1 VLALQGIDWQTQPAD
16 DVAVPGCQLF
26 PETHFNLCEPFLS
39 YWKRNGGLARFGYP
53 ITKAHQESIEGHEY
67 TVQYFE
73 RRRMELHPEHAGTPY
88 EVQLGLL
95 GRAVFAAEGDRNS
108 VPTPAGDV
116 AAEVQ
121 QPVLDAAY
129 AAIRAR
135 GERAKL
141 AVGLVDVTG
150 SQALV
155 LARPFGKEAMVV
167 ALTQSAVQWHVTQVT
182 EAPGADKGMVIDMA
196 LAQLQDPQGQGLN
209 VYVTWPRISGN
220 FARLSAAPGAG
231 EERDGV
237 SLFFKHENG
246 GWRFLTAGTA
256 FSEDDLRALGV
267 PQDLWSYGVSVHGP
281 GPS

>member
-1 VLALQGIDWQTQPAD
+1 
-16 DVAVPGCQLF
+16 
-26 PETHFNLCEPFLS
+26 
-39 YWKRNGGLARFGYP
+39 
-53 ITKAHQESIEGHEY
+53 
-67 TVQYFE
+67 
-73 RRRMELHPEHAGTPY
+73 
-88 EVQLGLL
+88 
-95 GRAVFAAEGDRNS
+95 
-108 VPTPAGDV
+108 GDV

-167 ALTQSAVQWHVTQVT
+167 ALTQSADQWHVTQVT

-237 SLFFKHENG
+237 SMFFKHENG

-256 FSEDDLRALGV
+256 FSEDDLRSLGV